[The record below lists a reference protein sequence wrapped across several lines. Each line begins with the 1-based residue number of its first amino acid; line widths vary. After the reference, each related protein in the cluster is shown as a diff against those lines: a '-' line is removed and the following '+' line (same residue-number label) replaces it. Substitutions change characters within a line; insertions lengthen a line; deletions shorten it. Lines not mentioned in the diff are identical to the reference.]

1 MPDQIFYSNIV
12 MAADNQPYLKRPRL
26 EGLLKQAIRHPLVV
40 VTAGAGYGKTQTV
53 YSFVRKQNAQVAWM
67 QFSEQDNYPWRFW
80 ESFIHAAAFN
90 DDDVLYNLAHTGFPE
105 TKRQFDRYIVIPE
118 QAVNPERN
126 YIFVYDDFH
135 LIQDK
140 RILRFMKQSVTS
152 PFPNITSI
160 IISRTEPDLDLKAQ
174 EDQGLVSRITEADLR
189 FSAEELSDY
198 YKMLRLEPD
207 PGGLSELYRDTEG
220 WAFAIHLVG
229 LSRKSGSAATDYGRS
244 SLRNNIFPL
253 INSEVFSVNSPQLQ
267 KFLIKLSLIEHYPP
281 ELLAELTE
289 DKNLIKELEQVNSF
303 IRFDPYLNEYHIHH
317 LFREF
322 LSRRQGELRDEEKK
336 EVYIKAAR
344 WFALRDMRIAAIEY
358 FEKAGAYDELF
369 DAVYTL
375 PMIIQEHIAQFLL
388 DLMDRSPR
396 DLYRQYPVARI
407 IHARMLFTQGDFD
420 EALTE
425 LQVMIREYEALPPS
439 AVSDRVLSGC
449 YKNWGF
455 ISLITCVGTGQ
466 YDFPRYF
473 EKAQYYYSR
482 TPYETVGL
490 RVGGL
495 GSYVCRVGSPEQ
507 GEPERFIDAAAR
519 AIPFLAASMDGCYYG
534 MDDLARAEI
543 AYFRGQ
549 LDEAEGFAL
558 SALAKSRERTQ
569 YEIESR
575 SLFYLIRICLAQGNY
590 ERLRE
595 VLKSLD
601 TQLKV
606 AEYVNRQIYYDII
619 SGWFYIQIG
628 QAAKLAPWL
637 KSDFEESELNSLIHG
652 TEILVRTK
660 WYLGEKRY
668 PAALAALAALG
679 EKENPYGLRAFLLGK
694 ITMKV
699 LEAVCLKETGEKV
712 ASLAALTEAYD
723 MAEPNALDMCFIE
736 IGKDTRT
743 LMEMAL
749 REESCPIPRPWLEKI
764 RRGSSAHAQKLF
776 EAASQF
782 RERRYTGASR
792 GSRLSP
798 REMAVLIRLSQ
809 GLTREE
815 IAGDSQISINT
826 VKSVI
831 KSIYNKLGAVNLA
844 DAIRIAV
851 SKGILKN
858 NE

>member
-1 MPDQIFYSNIV
+1 M
-12 MAADNQPYLKRPRL
+12 
-26 EGLLKQAIRHPLVV
+26 
-40 VTAGAGYGKTQTV
+40 
-53 YSFVRKQNAQVAWM
+53 QV
-67 QFSEQDNYPWRFW
+67 SEQDNYPWRFW
-80 ESFIHAAAFN
+80 ESFSHAAAFN
-90 DDDVLYNLAHTGFPE
+90 DDEVLFNLTHTGFPE
-105 TKRQFDRYIVIPE
+105 TKRQFDRYVVIPR
-118 QAVNPERN
+118 QVVDPERK

-152 PFPNITSI
+152 SFPNITSI

-174 EDQGLVSRITEADLR
+174 EDQGLVFRITEADLR
-189 FSAEELSDY
+189 FSEEELTGY
-198 YKMLRLEPD
+198 YRMLCLD
-207 PGGLSELYRDTEG
+207 PAPWGLSELYRVTEG

-229 LSRKSGSAATDYGRS
+229 LSRKSGSAATDYGQAA
-244 SLRNNIFPL
+244 LRNNIFPL
-253 INSEVFSVNSPQLQ
+253 IDSEVFSVNSRELQ
-267 KFLIKLSLIEHYPP
+267 KFLIKLSLIDQYPP
-281 ELLAELTE
+281 ELLAELAE
-289 DKNLIKELEQVNSF
+289 DRNLFKELDQVNSF
-303 IRFDPYLNEYHIHH
+303 IRFDPYLNEYHIHP

-322 LSRRQGELRDEEKK
+322 LSRRQGELSGEEKK

-344 WFALRDMRIAAIEY
+344 WFVLRKMRLTAIGY

-369 DAVYTL
+369 DAVYAL

-388 DLMDRSPR
+388 DIMERAPR
-396 DLYRQYPVARI
+396 DLYRQYPIARI
-407 IHARMLFTQGDFD
+407 VRARMLFTQGDFD
-420 EALTE
+420 EALAE
-425 LQVMIREYEALPPS
+425 LQVMIQEYEALPPS
-439 AVSDRVLSGC
+439 GISDRILSGC
-449 YKNWGF
+449 YKNMGF
-455 ISLITCVGTGQ
+455 ISLITCVGTRQ

-473 EKAQYYYSR
+473 EKAQHYHSR
-482 TPYETVGL
+482 TPHKTAGL

-495 GSYVCRVGSPEQ
+495 GSYVCRVGTPEK
-507 GEPERFIDAAAR
+507 GEPERFIQAVAR
-519 AIPFLAASMDGCYYG
+519 AIPFLDASMDGCYYG
-534 MDDLARAEI
+534 MDDLARAEL
-543 AYFRGQ
+543 AYFRGR
-549 LDEAEGFAL
+549 LDEAERFAL
-558 SALAKSRERTQ
+558 SSLAKSRERAQ

-575 SLFYLIRICLAQGNY
+575 SLFYLIRIHLAQGNY
-590 ERLRE
+590 EQIRE

-601 TQLKV
+601 AQLKV
-606 AEYVNRQIYYDII
+606 TEYVHRQIYYDII
-619 SGWFYIQIG
+619 SGWFYIQIS

-668 PAALAALAALG
+668 PVALAALAALG

-699 LEAVCLKETGEKV
+699 LEAICLKETGEKA
-712 ASLAALTEAYD
+712 ASLEALTEAYG

-736 IGKDTRT
+736 IGKDTRN

-749 REESCPIPRPWLEKI
+749 REKSCRIPRPWLEKI
-764 RRGSSAHAQKLF
+764 RRGASTHAKRLF

-782 RERRYTGASR
+782 RERRYTAASR
-792 GSRLSP
+792 GSELSP
-798 REMAVLIRLSQ
+798 RELAVLIRLSQ

-851 SKGILKN
+851 SRGILKN

>member
-1 MPDQIFYSNIV
+1 

-26 EGLLKQAIRHPLVV
+26 DGLLEQAVRNPLVL
-40 VTAGAGYGKTQTV
+40 VTAGAGYGKTRAV
-53 YSFVRKQNAQVAWM
+53 YSFVRKHNSLIAWM
-67 QFSEQDNYPWRFW
+67 QVSEQDNYPWRFW
-80 ESFIHAAAFN
+80 ESFVHAVSFS
-90 DDDVLYNLAHTGFPE
+90 DDDVRYNLTHTGFPE
-105 TKRQFDRYIVIPE
+105 TKRQFDRYVVIPR
-118 QAVNPERN
+118 QAVDPERK

-140 RILRFMKQSVTS
+140 RILRFMQQSVTS

-189 FSAEELSDY
+189 FSEEELGDY
-198 YKMLRLEPD
+198 YRMLRLD
-207 PGGLSELYRDTEG
+207 PAPWGLSELYRVTEG

-267 KFLIKLSLIEHYPP
+267 KFLVKLSLIDQYPP
-281 ELLAELTE
+281 ELLAELAE
-289 DKNLIKELEQVNSF
+289 DKNLFKELEQVNSF
-303 IRFDPYLNEYHIHH
+303 ISFDPYLNEYHIHH

-322 LSRRQGELRDEEKK
+322 LSLRQGELTDAEKK
-336 EVYIKAAR
+336 EVYIKTAR
-344 WFALRDMRIAAIEY
+344 WFSARNMRIAAIGY

-369 DAVYTL
+369 DTVYAL

-388 DLMDRSPR
+388 ELMDRSPR
-396 DLYRQYPVARI
+396 ELYRQYPIARI
-407 IHARMLFTQGDFD
+407 VHARMLFTQGDFD
-420 EALTE
+420 EALAE
-425 LQVMIREYEALPPS
+425 LLVVIREYEALPPS
-439 AVSDRVLSGC
+439 GVSDRILSGC

-455 ISLITCVGTGQ
+455 ISLITCIGTGQ

-473 EKAQYYYSR
+473 EKAHDYYSR
-482 TPYETVGL
+482 TPYETAGL

-495 GSYVCRVGSPEQ
+495 GSYVCRVGSPEK
-507 GEPERFIDAAAR
+507 GEPERFIQAIAR
-519 AIPFLAASMDGCYYG
+519 AIPFLAASMGGCYYG

-549 LDEAEGFAL
+549 LDGAERFAL

-575 SLFYLIRICLAQGNY
+575 SLFYLLRIYLAQGNY
-590 ERLRE
+590 GQIRE
-595 VLKSLD
+595 ILKFLD
-601 TQLKV
+601 AQLKV
-606 AEYVNRQIYYDII
+606 TEYVNRQIYYDII
-619 SGWFYIQIG
+619 TGWFYIQIG
-628 QAAKLAPWL
+628 QAAKLASWL

-668 PAALAALAALG
+668 PVALAALAALG

-699 LEAVCLKETGEKV
+699 LEAVCLKETGEKA
-712 ASLAALTEAYD
+712 ASLAALTEAYG

-736 IGKDTRT
+736 IGKDTRN
-743 LMEMAL
+743 LMELAL
-749 REESCPIPRPWLEKI
+749 REKSCPIPRPWLEKI
-764 RRGSSAHAQKLF
+764 RRGASAHAQKLF

-782 RERRYTGASR
+782 RERRYAAASR
-792 GSRLSP
+792 GSELSP
-798 REMAVLIRLSQ
+798 RELAVLTRLSQ

-851 SKGILKN
+851 SRGILKN